1 MMMGVITQTTTTTFN
16 IALRATRNRR
26 ARAMHSH
33 IRNRITPTTTTTAE
47 IVHIPSDSCGRWWKR
62 QFSSEAT
69 EPYDRNR
76 SSVSGGSGDTSS
88 ISNTNTNTYTTKNIE
103 KEKEEDRPTGTLFQL
118 SKVSIGPELV
128 GARGMIRRT
137 FGPRSN
143 AEGLLAT
150 GGPDLAAHASFDP
163 NYHRAQ
169 DWIRHHA
176 VGPAVL
182 SPILIAGL
190 TGALTEAAFPHGVI
204 TYQSMKHV
212 RPLIVGVPVASIIE
226 VLTVTKAERMK
237 DDHNEDHLDDPDPD
251 VDQPSET
258 ENEHDQHRQQRRRK
272 HGYDVTLRT
281 IVSRV
286 RDDCIIAE
294 GTHELWV
301 PDYLHM

>member
-1 MMMGVITQTTTTTFN
+1 MMMSRHNGATWNITPRTIGRYSITRNLTDSITTTTTTTS
-16 IALRATRNRR
+16 ALSSSSASSASSSSSSSFYSKRSLSETAAAVTAGTEVRNDI
-26 ARAMHSH
+26 HSH
-33 IRNRITPTTTTTAE
+33 I
-47 IVHIPSDSCGRWWKR
+47 
-62 QFSSEAT
+62 
-69 EPYDRNR
+69 
-76 SSVSGGSGDTSS
+76 
-88 ISNTNTNTYTTKNIE
+88 
-103 KEKEEDRPTGTLFQL
+103 EEERPTGTLFQL
-118 SKVSIGPELV
+118 SKAPIGPELI

-163 NYHRAQ
+163 DYHRAQ

-182 SPILIAGL
+182 SPILISGL

-226 VLTVTKAERMK
+226 VVSVTKAERIKPTMEQDEHDNINNHNRNNNDDDDDDDK
-237 DDHNEDHLDDPDPD
+237 NPSKENDDHH
-251 VDQPSET
+251 Q
-258 ENEHDQHRQQRRRK
+258 QQQRT

-294 GTHELWV
+294 GIHELWV
-301 PDYLHM
+301 PDYLRM

>member
-1 MMMGVITQTTTTTFN
+1 MMMSRHNGATWNITPRT
-16 IALRATRNRR
+16 IGRYSSTRNLTD
-26 ARAMHSH
+26 S
-33 IRNRITPTTTTTAE
+33 ITTTTTTALSSSSSFYSKRSLSE
-47 IVHIPSDSCGRWWKR
+47 TAAAVTAGTEVRNDIHSHI
-62 QFSSEAT
+62 
-69 EPYDRNR
+69 
-76 SSVSGGSGDTSS
+76 
-88 ISNTNTNTYTTKNIE
+88 
-103 KEKEEDRPTGTLFQL
+103 EEERPTGTLFQL
-118 SKVSIGPELV
+118 SKAPIGPELI

-163 NYHRAQ
+163 DYHRAQ

-182 SPILIAGL
+182 SPILISGL

-226 VLTVTKAERMK
+226 VVSVTKAERIKPTMEQ
-237 DDHNEDHLDDPDPD
+237 D
-251 VDQPSET
+251 
-258 ENEHDQHRQQRRRK
+258 EHDSINNHDRNNNDDDDDKNPSKENDDRHQQQRT

-294 GTHELWV
+294 GIHELWV
-301 PDYLHM
+301 PDYLRM

>member
-1 MMMGVITQTTTTTFN
+1 MMMSRHNGATWNITPRT
-16 IALRATRNRR
+16 IGRYSSTRNLTD
-26 ARAMHSH
+26 S
-33 IRNRITPTTTTTAE
+33 ITTTTTTALSSSSSFYSKRSLSE
-47 IVHIPSDSCGRWWKR
+47 TAAAVTAGTEVRNDIHSHI
-62 QFSSEAT
+62 
-69 EPYDRNR
+69 
-76 SSVSGGSGDTSS
+76 
-88 ISNTNTNTYTTKNIE
+88 
-103 KEKEEDRPTGTLFQL
+103 EEERPTGTLFQL
-118 SKVSIGPELV
+118 SKAPIGPELI

-163 NYHRAQ
+163 DYHRAQ

-182 SPILIAGL
+182 SPILISGL

-226 VLTVTKAERMK
+226 VVSVTKAERIKPTMEQDEHDSINNHDRNNNDDDDDK
-237 DDHNEDHLDDPDPD
+237 NPSKENDDHH
-251 VDQPSET
+251 Q
-258 ENEHDQHRQQRRRK
+258 QQQRT

-294 GTHELWV
+294 GIHELWV
-301 PDYLHM
+301 PDYLRM

>member
-1 MMMGVITQTTTTTFN
+1 MGGVAARTNLTTNVATRAAGYVMRNLPQRQSTTTTISSDLF
-16 IALRATRNRR
+16 RSKRR
-26 ARAMHSH
+26 L
-33 IRNRITPTTTTTAE
+33 
-47 IVHIPSDSCGRWWKR
+47 
-62 QFSSEAT
+62 SEAA
-69 EPYDRNR
+69 ERFDHSNI
-76 SSVSGGSGDTSS
+76 SSSSSSSS
-88 ISNTNTNTYTTKNIE
+88 I
-103 KEKEEDRPTGTLFQL
+103 EEERPTGTLFQL
-118 SKVSIGPELV
+118 SKAPIGPELV
-128 GARGMIRRT
+128 GATGMIRRT

-163 NYHRAQ
+163 DYNRAQ

-182 SPILIAGL
+182 SPILISGL

-204 TYQSMKHV
+204 TYQSMKHL

-226 VLTVTKAERMK
+226 VMSVTKTERINITTTEQ
-237 DDHNEDHLDDPDPD
+237 DDDNSQNIH
-251 VDQPSET
+251 PSEV
-258 ENEHDQHRQQRRRK
+258 NDHRRK

>member
-1 MMMGVITQTTTTTFN
+1 MSETAAAVTTGTEV
-16 IALRATRNRR
+16 RNDP
-26 ARAMHSH
+26 HSH
-33 IRNRITPTTTTTAE
+33 I
-47 IVHIPSDSCGRWWKR
+47 
-62 QFSSEAT
+62 
-69 EPYDRNR
+69 
-76 SSVSGGSGDTSS
+76 
-88 ISNTNTNTYTTKNIE
+88 
-103 KEKEEDRPTGTLFQL
+103 EEERPTGTLFQL
-118 SKVSIGPELV
+118 SKAPIGPELI

-163 NYHRAQ
+163 DYHRAQ

-182 SPILIAGL
+182 SPILISGL

-226 VLTVTKAERMK
+226 VVSVTKAERIKPTMEQDEHDNINNHNRNK
-237 DDHNEDHLDDPDPD
+237 NDDDDDDDKNPSKENDDHH
-251 VDQPSET
+251 Q
-258 ENEHDQHRQQRRRK
+258 QQQRT

-294 GTHELWV
+294 GIHELWV
-301 PDYLHM
+301 PDYLRM

>member
-1 MMMGVITQTTTTTFN
+1 MMGVVIRKTTVAVSTGTRAVSYIMRNLPLPIIRSSTTTT
-16 IALRATRNRR
+16 I
-26 ARAMHSH
+26 
-33 IRNRITPTTTTTAE
+33 
-47 IVHIPSDSCGRWWKR
+47 IVSSDSLFRSKR
-62 QFSSEAT
+62 RLSEAA
-69 EPYDRNR
+69 ERFDHSN
-76 SSVSGGSGDTSS
+76 SSSCSTTGSST
-88 ISNTNTNTYTTKNIE
+88 IE
-103 KEKEEDRPTGTLFQL
+103 EERPTGTLFQL
-118 SKVSIGPELV
+118 SKAPIGPELV

-163 NYHRAQ
+163 DYNRAQ

-182 SPILIAGL
+182 SPILISGL

-204 TYQSMKHV
+204 TYQSMKHL
-212 RPLIVGVPVASIIE
+212 RPLIVGVPVASMIE
-226 VLTVTKAERMK
+226 VVSVTKTEQRMK
-237 DDHNEDHLDDPDPD
+237 STTTTEQDDGDDNNNSHSHNSNIEHPSDETNDH
-251 VDQPSET
+251 
-258 ENEHDQHRQQRRRK
+258 RRK

-301 PDYLHM
+301 PDYLRM